1 MATTPTKSTQKAP
14 DSLAPAPIAQPGN
27 LGEMVAQQLLG
38 EIREKALPK
47 GTKLPTEREL
57 MEALRVGRSTV
68 REAINGL
75 AMLGVLEIR
84 RGHGAFVLDPDAG
97 LEKHSVISLALA
109 RGVTP
114 DLFEA
119 RRLVEPFGASLAAER
134 RTDADLSEIAQ
145 ALIDHEEAL
154 RRGELAVEP
163 SVRFHLQIAEA
174 THNDVIAGFVH
185 TFQDPLA
192 QRGPVLEEMEGFREW
207 EVEQHRSV
215 LEPIEAGDAQLAHER
230 MLAHLDAV
238 LPYHE
243 HLGLN

>member
-1 MATTPTKSTQKAP
+1 MTPPEGHDSGQKV
-14 DSLAPAPIAQPGN
+14 SVLAPTPIAQPGN

-38 EIREKALPK
+38 EIREKELPK

-57 MEALRVGRSTV
+57 MGALRVGRSTV

-75 AMLGVLEIR
+75 AILGVLEIR
-84 RGHGAFVLDPDAG
+84 RGQGAFVLNPEAG
-97 LEKHSVISLALA
+97 LEKHSAITLALA
-109 RGVTP
+109 RGVTR

-134 RTDADLSEIAQ
+134 RTESDLNEIAQ
-145 ALIDHEEAL
+145 ALVDHEEAV
-154 RRGELAVEP
+154 RRGDLAVEP

-174 THNDVIAGFVH
+174 THNDVLAGFVH
-185 TFQDPLA
+185 SFQDPLA

-207 EVEQHRSV
+207 EIEQHRSV
-215 LEPIEAGDAQLAHER
+215 LEPIQAGDAKLAHER

-243 HLGLN
+243 HLGLS